1 MASTQLTELQL
12 AILGVLWERGEA
24 TVAEIWEALHAERG
38 LAQTTLAT
46 VLTRLE
52 RRDIVAHRTRAR
64 QYVFRALVTEAEAQH
79 SMVRELTDRLFEGDV
94 TALVSHLLSA
104 RDVSPGDLARIRD
117 MLESAGATEETAT

>member
-1 MASTQLTELQL
+1 MTPRQLTELQL

-64 QYVFRALVTEAEAQH
+64 QYVYRALVTEAEAQH

-104 RDVSPGDLARIRD
+104 REVSPGDLARIRD
-117 MLESAGATEETAT
+117 MLESAGSTEETAT

>member
-64 QYVFRALVTEAEAQH
+64 HYVYRALVTEAEAQH